1 MNHHYKVTCILAQYK
16 QTMET
21 IMRTNMLTFLILGI
35 IKSCLPASPT
45 SSTDRRGS
53 GVRIYCLPTV
63 SPSAGFSDSHPNSND
78 NGIINGV
85 GNTGIDCGHNAMR
98 YNESTCV
105 CKPGYKLE
113 SVDVTSRGTQCNCQ
127 NISHSCPE
135 ESDIRIH
142 NSSWCLAVKTALK
155 HSCEM
160 NSSTTSCLENTTIVF
175 KNFVQNITAKEDLV
189 SSVTFFLKEI
199 GSSAGTKA
207 LDFPE
212 KQPETAISPLLAIQT
227 NIISQKIIS
236 QNEIFKLEAQGDQM
250 SIFPSA
256 VVDRTTKGPVGVAF
270 ISFSGL
276 QSLQGGRLL
285 QEWINNE
292 TVESIHVNSRVVSAS
307 TSSLI
312 RNVSSPVNLT
322 FQHLKDKVPQQKFVC
337 VHWNSSSKEQP
348 WSTEGCQELGSNKTH
363 SQFSFRYLPNF
374 ALLMATTP
382 KQGDSIL
389 FVISNIGLSISLICL
404 FLSIVTFLLCRSIQN
419 HSTFIHLQL
428 CLCLFFADLLF
439 IIGIDKTYSKILCSI
454 IAGMLH
460 YLFLACFVWMFLEG
474 VNLYLTIRNLKV
486 AHYNGASKC
495 TKTSMY
501 LCGYGVPAVIVAISA
516 GIVPEGYGTHIH
528 CWLNHEAGFVWSF
541 MGPVCAIIVVNSVLF
556 CLILKNLHT
565 KLASL
570 NSEVTTIRNI
580 RSLLF
585 KAIAHVF
592 ILGVTWF
599 IGLFQFG
606 SQAKVMAYLFTITN
620 SLQGIFIF
628 LVHCLL
634 NQKVRETY
642 WQWIC
647 CSKYIKPPVSE
658 MTLSTLPISSPKE
671 SEQSTSSVQQQK
683 VAWKE

>member
-1 MNHHYKVTCILAQYK
+1 MNHHYKVTCILVQYK

-212 KQPETAISPLLAIQT
+212 KQPETAISPLLALQT

-276 QSLQGGRLL
+276 ESLQGGRLL

-292 TVESIHVNSRVVSAS
+292 IVESIHVNSRVVSAS

-382 KQGDSIL
+382 KQ
-389 FVISNIGLSISLICL
+389 
-404 FLSIVTFLLCRSIQN
+404 
-419 HSTFIHLQL
+419 
-428 CLCLFFADLLF
+428 
-439 IIGIDKTYSKILCSI
+439 ILCSI

-606 SQAKVMAYLFTITN
+606 PQAKVMAYLFTITN

>member
-98 YNESTCV
+98 YNASTCV

-276 QSLQGGRLL
+276 ESLQGGRLL

-382 KQGDSIL
+382 KQ
-389 FVISNIGLSISLICL
+389 
-404 FLSIVTFLLCRSIQN
+404 
-419 HSTFIHLQL
+419 
-428 CLCLFFADLLF
+428 
-439 IIGIDKTYSKILCSI
+439 ILCSI

>member
-382 KQGDSIL
+382 KQ
-389 FVISNIGLSISLICL
+389 
-404 FLSIVTFLLCRSIQN
+404 
-419 HSTFIHLQL
+419 
-428 CLCLFFADLLF
+428 
-439 IIGIDKTYSKILCSI
+439 ILCSI